1 MADVMII
8 GAGPAGLSAAVR
20 IRREGLSVQVFEGSM
35 PGGQLV
41 NAGVVDNVPGIL
53 KVDGYRLASNML
65 NQAAGLGAE
74 MVYERAEKVTGTG
87 HGFSVL
93 AGGTAYE
100 GKALI
105 LAPGVVQRKLAIP
118 GAEELAGKGVS
129 YCVAADAG
137 SIRDKDAAIVGGG
150 NAALSGAAALAGLCR
165 SVYLIHRR
173 EQYRADAA
181 VVTEAL
187 SHENVVPILSS
198 TVTGLVSG
206 EDGKLSGVTVRD
218 KDGREKTLAVS
229 GLFVSIGQVPD
240 NEMFRDLV
248 ELDENGYIRTCPDL
262 STSRPGVFA
271 AGDGRAKD
279 LRELTGAI
287 ADGTMAAS
295 AAAAFVRSL

>member
-1 MADVMII
+1 MTDVMII

-20 IRREGLSVQVFEGSM
+20 IRRVGLSVQVFEGSM

-53 KVDGYRLASNML
+53 RVDGYRLASNML
-65 NQAAGLGAE
+65 NQAAGLGSE
-74 MVYERAEKVTGTG
+74 FIYERAEKVTGTG
-87 HGFSVL
+87 HGFSVF

-105 LAPGVVQRKLAIP
+105 LAPGVVQRKLDVP

-129 YCVAADAG
+129 YCVAADMG
-137 SIRDKDAAIVGGG
+137 SVRDKDAAVAGGG

-206 EDGKLSGVTVRD
+206 KDGKLSGVTVRD

-229 GLFVSIGQVPD
+229 GFFVSIGQVPD

-248 ELDENGYIRTCPDL
+248 ELDENGYIRTSPDL

-287 ADGTMAAS
+287 ADGTEAGS